1 MMSSKIVS
9 KPLLEALKSI
19 KENEVDDDQNKVV
32 QKCVFSHIG
41 AFMIQ
46 VSKAASVK

>member
-9 KPLLEALKSI
+9 KPLLEAFKSI
-19 KENEVDDDQNKVV
+19 KENEVDDQDKVV
-32 QKCVFSHIG
+32 QKCAFSHIG

-46 VSKAASVK
+46 VSKAASLK

>member
-9 KPLLEALKSI
+9 KPLLEAFKNI
-19 KENEVDDDQNKVV
+19 KENEVDDQDKVV
-32 QKCVFSHIG
+32 QKCAFSQIG

-46 VSKAASVK
+46 VSKAASLK